1 MRFGFRFTQC
11 SGHCDE
17 SLRCVLKVSINGYP
31 MNHKRHL
38 KKYKERDR
46 DGLPFPLKGS
56 SNTYGRL
63 IIQNR
68 ERSGDTG
75 KDSIIFDGAWGGG
88 RGGEVQNYFSMNP
101 RSPPFLNLWLHKYK
115 SAR

>member
-1 MRFGFRFTQC
+1 
-11 SGHCDE
+11 
-17 SLRCVLKVSINGYP
+17 

-63 IIQNR
+63 ILQNR

-75 KDSIIFDGAWGGG
+75 KDSIIFDGA
-88 RGGEVQNYFSMNP
+88 
-101 RSPPFLNLWLHKYK
+101 
-115 SAR
+115 

>member
-1 MRFGFRFTQC
+1 MFRSLCRVIALCSWERHLHPQ
-11 SGHCDE
+11 SGH
-17 SLRCVLKVSINGYP
+17 KWIP

-63 IIQNR
+63 ILQNR

-88 RGGEVQNYFSMNP
+88 RGGFKIT
-101 RSPPFLNLWLHKYK
+101 SP
-115 SAR
+115 

>member
-1 MRFGFRFTQC
+1 
-11 SGHCDE
+11 
-17 SLRCVLKVSINGYP
+17 

-38 KKYKERDR
+38 KKYKERAR

-63 IIQNR
+63 ILQNR

-88 RGGEVQNYFSMNP
+88 RGEVQNYFSMNP
-101 RSPPFLNLWLHKYK
+101 RSPPLFLICGYTNINLP
-115 SAR
+115 AEC

>member
-1 MRFGFRFTQC
+1 
-11 SGHCDE
+11 
-17 SLRCVLKVSINGYP
+17 

-38 KKYKERDR
+38 KKYKERAR

-63 IIQNR
+63 ILQNR

-75 KDSIIFDGAWGGG
+75 KDSIIFDGA
-88 RGGEVQNYFSMNP
+88 
-101 RSPPFLNLWLHKYK
+101 
-115 SAR
+115 

>member
-1 MRFGFRFTQC
+1 
-11 SGHCDE
+11 
-17 SLRCVLKVSINGYP
+17 

-63 IIQNR
+63 ILQNR

-75 KDSIIFDGAWGGG
+75 KGSIIFDGAWGGG
-88 RGGEVQNYFSMNP
+88 SKLLLHEP
-101 RSPPFLNLWLHKYK
+101 TLLPPLP
-115 SAR
+115 

>member
-1 MRFGFRFTQC
+1 
-11 SGHCDE
+11 
-17 SLRCVLKVSINGYP
+17 

-38 KKYKERDR
+38 KKYKERAR

-63 IIQNR
+63 ILQNR

-75 KDSIIFDGAWGGG
+75 KDSIIFDGALGGSSKLLLH
-88 RGGEVQNYFSMNP
+88 EP
-101 RSPPFLNLWLHKYK
+101 TLPPL
-115 SAR
+115 S

>member
-1 MRFGFRFTQC
+1 
-11 SGHCDE
+11 
-17 SLRCVLKVSINGYP
+17 

-38 KKYKERDR
+38 KKYKERAR

-63 IIQNR
+63 ILQNR

-88 RGGEVQNYFSMNP
+88 RGGGSKLLLHEP
-101 RSPPFLNLWLHKYK
+101 TLPPPPFLICGYTNTNLP
-115 SAR
+115 AEC